1 MFFDECDFWEPFE
14 MTLDDQREINL
25 SIKVSEPNYL
35 LNQTKIVPYKQMVN
49 IKISV
54 LIQNQWEDTTDDTSW
69 ICVFEGSSWLRGHR
83 HLDLEASSKL
93 VGSIPWHAS
102 NFLTVDC

>member
-1 MFFDECDFWEPFE
+1 

-54 LIQNQWEDTTDDTSW
+54 LIQNQWEDTTDDTS
-69 ICVFEGSSWLRGHR
+69 
-83 HLDLEASSKL
+83 
-93 VGSIPWHAS
+93 
-102 NFLTVDC
+102 